1 VEDKNANHL
10 TKLLWG
16 NLSKHNGL
24 IEAKIARIKVICLG
38 AYGLIIFQRFED
50 SVIV

>member
-1 VEDKNANHL
+1 LEEKNENHL

-16 NLSKHNGL
+16 NLSKHGGL

-38 AYGLIIFQRFED
+38 AYDVILFKGLK
-50 SVIV
+50 IV

>member
-16 NLSKHNGL
+16 NLSKHIGL